1 MKSIKKGIIFSI
13 ITVVILSG
21 TYLFSHSTP
30 ERSIRTYL
38 FFHGYL
44 TKALRTEICM
54 SNESPWKG
62 KYYCKNPGIGPDF
75 IAVKKTNLGLWY
87 VDLKNSG
94 GG

>member
-1 MKSIKKGIIFSI
+1 MKDLKKVIIFFI
-13 ITVVILSG
+13 VVLIFAWG
-21 TYLFSHSTP
+21 YLFSHSTP

-38 FFHGYL
+38 FFDGYL
-44 TKALRTEICM
+44 AKAFITDVYM
-54 SNESPWKG
+54 SNDESWKN

-75 IAVKKTNLGLWY
+75 IAVEKSNLGLWY